1 MSELRFHVE
10 DGIGRIWVD
19 RPQVLNALSRE
30 IIDDLDVLLNEIKDN
45 KDVKVLIVGGEENF
59 AAGADIKGM
68 VECNP
73 EEAKAFAFS
82 TTYDKL
88 MNLPIPTIAA
98 IDGYAL
104 GGGLEMTLACD
115 MRIAT
120 ENAKMGLPE
129 LGIGI
134 MPGAGGTI
142 RLPRLVGYAKAFE
155 MIALGRQVTAAEAE
169 AIGLV
174 NKVVK
179 KEELLEETRKW
190 AYKLMQKAPIALR
203 VLKKTM
209 QNGALIL
216 SPEEAIAY
224 EAEQWASLFSTED
237 QKEGMR
243 AFVAKRRPQY
253 QDR

>member
-1 MSELRFHVE
+1 MSELRFQIE

-30 IIDDLDVLLNEIKDN
+30 IIDDLDVLLDEIKDN
-45 KDVKVLIVGGEENF
+45 KNVKVLIVGGEENF
-59 AAGADIKGM
+59 AAGADINGM

-115 MRIAT
+115 IRIAT

-142 RLPRLVGYAKAFE
+142 RLPRLVGYSKAFE
-155 MIALGRQVTAAEAE
+155 IIALGRQVSAAEAE

-179 KEELLEETRKW
+179 RKP
-190 AYKLMQKAPIALR
+190 Y
-203 VLKKTM
+203 
-209 QNGALIL
+209 
-216 SPEEAIAY
+216 
-224 EAEQWASLFSTED
+224 
-237 QKEGMR
+237 
-243 AFVAKRRPQY
+243 
-253 QDR
+253 

>member
-98 IDGYAL
+98 IDGYDVFL
-104 GGGLEMTLACD
+104 FVYD
-115 MRIAT
+115 RIETSNILTVFAHWHMAS
-120 ENAKMGLPE
+120 NN
-129 LGIGI
+129 I
-134 MPGAGGTI
+134 
-142 RLPRLVGYAKAFE
+142 VFE
-155 MIALGRQVTAAEAE
+155 I
-169 AIGLV
+169 
-174 NKVVK
+174 
-179 KEELLEETRKW
+179 
-190 AYKLMQKAPIALR
+190 
-203 VLKKTM
+203 
-209 QNGALIL
+209 
-216 SPEEAIAY
+216 
-224 EAEQWASLFSTED
+224 FSI
-237 QKEGMR
+237 
-243 AFVAKRRPQY
+243 
-253 QDR
+253 